1 MYVLRKCDNLWIWRT
16 KYRDYKPERIL
27 EAIEI
32 ILLAGNCGTHL
43 FVVIQLVR
51 GKAELHVAL
60 YSLTAP
66 YPTPS
71 GVRNT

>member
-32 ILLAGNCGTHL
+32 ILLAGN
-43 FVVIQLVR
+43 
-51 GKAELHVAL
+51 
-60 YSLTAP
+60 
-66 YPTPS
+66 
-71 GVRNT
+71 